1 MDYLQIRELYHD
13 GIKGMKWGIR
23 RYQNYDGTLTEEGR
37 HRYNKKYA
45 DDREEGSLPTK
56 DKDGNYYY
64 TNKEGK
70 KTLYKTRSDQL
81 SDAEIT
87 DLNRRVQQENKLAA
101 ETSDAYEYKGPKADQ
116 ALRDASRMTKDI
128 SDALPKGNGRIVKK
142 NYSNLSDQ
150 ELRDRIN
157 RLQLEENY
165 GRLSGDTKY
174 IKSGSEKAREFLQ
187 TAGALLA
194 ITGSAVALAN
204 TIVDIKERK
213 RSMRQSDIL
222 DENENSLE
230 HHGIKGQKWG
240 VRRFQNLDGSLT
252 EEGKKRY
259 NEDAQKLADVSTSTA
274 ELEDLTRKYAL
285 RNAIDNAH
293 KNNTKIVMT
302 KEDKKLWEDAYQLFR
317 NLKEKYAE
325 DNISTEIGKLE
336 DGTDYIVSSIYDE
349 KLGGKVEYYE
359 PLLYDSN
366 GKKYD
371 EKNRL
376 YNTTKSHNLPIIHS
390 DELMHHGILGMKW
403 GIRRYQNEDGTLTAE
418 GQARYGGKTHV
429 DELSDEEKA
438 DLQEAGR
445 KDRNKKIAIGVG
457 VTAAAVTVGA
467 VWLAKRKS
475 AANMLQKHID
485 NLPHDDDNN
494 VQTILKKQH
503 GELDFGG
510 LKGEGKTGV
519 NLGDLEKNQKPRNL
533 PDFLNKNKKPSVS
546 ELNTQNSVNKP
557 RNLPDFLNKNKQ
569 SSSDSDSSKKLV
581 DISKFSKKA
590 EANASNNT
598 NDNVN
603 LLNMVKKNNPDINKK
618 SDFSLNGIIDK
629 VNNKPIDSIKPT
641 STVSD
646 KDISSLIA
654 KIDGPSSNLF
664 NTKTYQSTPTIS
676 SGTQKIGDKSLTRT
690 VTANFTSDDISDSKE
705 RSFLNRLYMPKERFD
720 SNNEAE
726 FTKKFIDTF
735 GEAEYKKTLDRRNPF
750 EARGY
755 STSISRDS
763 STVRPRGV
771 SAKSSAP
778 QSVKDKISS
787 YKDSHKLS
795 NSSVYVK
802 NGSLYKYHN
811 GKEIL
816 VKGGADSRYEY
827 TTNSS
832 GQILRTAKKNFKPSW
847 LRHYNDSDYLVFREM
862 YLSSFDTLAHHGIKG
877 QKWGVRRYQD
887 QNGTLTPEGRKRY
900 RSDQGTKEIIENTS
914 SYNKLSKDIRRE
926 YANYGR
932 TSGGKKGFILGMGA
946 GALVGAGKSVFD
958 TVHDK
963 DRIGKSFGYS
973 SGAIVNRFVRNTML
987 GALGGSVVGTLIGS
1001 SVGKRSAQAELADKG
1016 HEYTSAL
1023 MNVPLSRLLRS
1034 V

>member
-37 HRYNKKYA
+37 RRYNPRYRE
-45 DDREEGSLPTK
+45 DRANGSVPIK
-56 DKDGNYYY
+56 DEKDGNYYY
-64 TNKEGK
+64 KNKDGDK
-70 KTLYKTRSDQL
+70 ILYKTRSEQL
-81 SDAEIT
+81 SDTELT

-101 ETSDAYEYKGPKADQ
+101 EISSAYDPPEYKGPKADQ
-116 ALRDASRMTKDI
+116 AFRDASKLTKDI
-128 SDALPKGNGRIVKK
+128 SESLPKGNGRVIKK

-157 RLQLEENY
+157 RLQLEDNY
-165 GRLSGDTKY
+165 GRLTGDTKY
-174 IKSGSEKAREFLQ
+174 VKSGSEKARDFLQ

-204 TIVDIKERK
+204 TIADMQDKKMLRMQQ
-213 RSMRQSDIL
+213 SMRQSDIL
-222 DENENSLE
+222 DENENTLE
-230 HHGIKGQKWG
+230 
-240 VRRFQNLDGSLT
+240 
-252 EEGKKRY
+252 
-259 NEDAQKLADVSTSTA
+259 
-274 ELEDLTRKYAL
+274 
-285 RNAIDNAH
+285 
-293 KNNTKIVMT
+293 
-302 KEDKKLWEDAYQLFR
+302 
-317 NLKEKYAE
+317 
-325 DNISTEIGKLE
+325 
-336 DGTDYIVSSIYDE
+336 
-349 KLGGKVEYYE
+349 
-359 PLLYDSN
+359 
-366 GKKYD
+366 
-371 EKNRL
+371 
-376 YNTTKSHNLPIIHS
+376 
-390 DELMHHGILGMKW
+390 HHGILGMKW

-457 VTAAAVTVGA
+457 VAAAAVTVGA
-467 VWLAKRKS
+467 AWLAKRKS
-475 AANMLQKHID
+475 AANMLQKPID

-494 VQTILKKQH
+494 TQSILQKKH
-503 GELDFGG
+503 GELDFSGF
-510 LKGEGKTGV
+510 KGEGKTGI
-519 NLGDLEKNQKPRNL
+519 NLGDLEENQKPRNL
-533 PDFLNKNKKPSVS
+533 PDFLNKDKKSSVS
-546 ELNTQNSVNKP
+546 ELNTQNSGNKP
-557 RNLPDFLNKNKQ
+557 RNLPDFLNTNKKP
-569 SSSDSDSSKKLV
+569 SDSNSSKKLV
-581 DISKFSKKA
+581 DISKFGKKA

-603 LLNMVKKNNPDINKK
+603 LLNMVKKNNLNANKE
-618 SDFSLNGIIDK
+618 SDFSINGIIDK

-664 NTKTYQSTPTIS
+664 NTKTYQSTPTVS

-763 STVRPRGV
+763 STIRPRGV

-778 QSVKDKISS
+778 QSVKDKISA
-787 YKDSHKLS
+787 YKDSHKVS

-802 NGSLYKYHN
+802 NGALYKYHN

-816 VKGGADSRYEY
+816 VNGGANSRYEY

-832 GQILRTAKKNFKPSW
+832 GQILRTVKKNFKPSW
-847 LRHYNDSDYLVFREM
+847 LRHYDNSDYLVFREM

-900 RSDQGTKEIIENTS
+900 KSDQGTREIIENTS
-914 SYNKLSKDIRRE
+914 SYDNLSKDIRRE

-958 TVHDK
+958 TVHNK

-973 SGAIVNRFVRNTML
+973 SGAITNRFVRNTML

-1016 HEYTSAL
+1016 REYTSAL